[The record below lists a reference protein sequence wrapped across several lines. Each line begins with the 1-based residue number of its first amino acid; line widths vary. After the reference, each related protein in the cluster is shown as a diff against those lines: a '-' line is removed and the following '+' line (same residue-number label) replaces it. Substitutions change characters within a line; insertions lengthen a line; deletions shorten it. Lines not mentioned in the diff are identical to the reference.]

1 MRIIHISDLHL
12 CQTFK
17 KNNISK
23 LKRLIKHI
31 SDMEIDHLVITGDI
45 SDNSNEKD
53 YLVLK
58 KILQTFN
65 LYSSEKTTI
74 IPGNHDIF
82 GGVQLAEDI
91 LKFPVKCKTVNF
103 KEKLDTFVNS
113 FKELYANTYFPN
125 ESEYFPFAKPVED
138 LILVGMNTTD
148 KYSKLKNPFASNG
161 KVHKDQLMGLVDILS
176 AKSFENYIKI
186 VLSHHHFYKSCDEV
200 KSSESTIWNKIEKYT
215 MKLRGKK
222 KLIKI
227 FDDYNVRMVLHGHS
241 HDMKEYKRKG
251 ITFLNAGNSLEIDCN
266 TTFQMFQID
275 IHNKEIASEMI
286 KLSGKTPTPTSL
298 LQIEAKSVQS

>member
-31 SDMEIDHLVITGDI
+31 SAMEIDHLVITGDI

-58 KILQTFN
+58 KILQAFN

-82 GGVQLAEDI
+82 GGVQMAEDI
-91 LKFPVKCKTVNF
+91 LKFPVKCKTINY
-103 KEKLDTFVNS
+103 KEKIEIFVRS
-113 FKELYANTYFPN
+113 FNELFANTYFPN
-125 ESEYFPFAKPVED
+125 DFEYFPFAKPVED
-138 LILVGMNTTD
+138 IVLIGMNTTD

-161 KVHKDQLMGLVDILS
+161 KVYKDQLKGLVDILS
-176 AKSFENYIKI
+176 AKSFESYKKI

-200 KSSESTIWNKIEKYT
+200 KSSESSIWNKIEKYT

-222 KLIKI
+222 KLFKV
-227 FDDYNVRMVLHGHS
+227 FNDYNVLLVLHGHS

-251 ITFLNAGNSLEIDCN
+251 ITCLNAGNSLEIDCN
-266 TTFQMFQID
+266 ATFQMFQID
-275 IHNKEIASEMI
+275 INGKEIIPEII
-286 KLSGKTPTPTSL
+286 KLSGNTPCLQNIP
-298 LQIEAKSVQS
+298 QIEVKSA